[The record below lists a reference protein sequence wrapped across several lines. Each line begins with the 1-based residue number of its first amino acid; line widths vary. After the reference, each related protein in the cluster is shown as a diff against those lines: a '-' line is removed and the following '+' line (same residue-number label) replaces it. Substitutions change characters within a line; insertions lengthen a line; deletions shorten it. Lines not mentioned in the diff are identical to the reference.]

1 MPYIVSGRQPNPINT
16 SSLFTLTGQVP
27 TNKPPSVSDDFNA
40 PRTAIKGEQFVLECI
55 VYGRYA
61 QLNQLGCE

>member
-16 SSLFTLTGQVP
+16 SSLFTSTAQVQL
-27 TNKPPSVSDDFNA
+27 NKPPKVSDDFSA
-40 PRTAIKGEQFVLECI
+40 PGTAIKGEQFVLECI